1 MQGAR
6 SRGKV
11 ARAANE
17 MTLYDGPV
25 SDHFDGEHFYN
36 PSNGLPHGA
45 GSLAKWMANREPGP
59 WQKWIDA
66 APGPPPPERVSDGN
80 IRATFVGH
88 STVLIQM
95 DGANI
100 LCDPI
105 WSKRASP
112 FSWLGPRRHRPPGI
126 RFEHLPSIDL
136 VLQSHDHYDHFDLPT
151 LRRIASQWRPGFAA
165 PLGVARRLTSKGVA
179 RDEQIRELDWWQS
192 ADALNKLRITAVPAR
207 HFSGRGLR
215 DRNQT
220 LWCGYVIEGP
230 SGAVYFA
237 GDTGYGA
244 HFREIGRRFPTIR
257 LAFLPIGAFRPQWFM
272 GPVHISPEDAVRA
285 HEDVGA
291 ATSIAIHFGT
301 FHLAD
306 DGQDEPIIE
315 LQRALDGCK
324 VAHRFWVLDAGEG
337 TDIP

>member
-1 MQGAR
+1 MA
-6 SRGKV
+6 
-11 ARAANE
+11 
-17 MTLYDGPV
+17 LYDGPA
-25 SDHFDGEHFYN
+25 SDHFNGERFYN
-36 PSNGLPHGA
+36 SPNGMPAGA
-45 GSLAKWMANREPGP
+45 ASLAKWLANREPGA
-59 WQKWIDA
+59 WQKWIDV

-95 DGANI
+95 DGVNI

-105 WSKRASP
+105 WSNRASP
-112 FSWLGPRRHRPPGI
+112 VSWIGPRRHRPPGI

-136 VLQSHDHYDHFDLPT
+136 VLQSHDHYDHLDVPT
-151 LRRIASQWRPGFAA
+151 LRRIASQWRLGFGV
-165 PLGVARRLTSKGVA
+165 PLGVARRLTSKRIA
-179 RDEQIRELDWWQS
+179 KDEQIRELDWWQS
-192 ADALNKLRITAVPAR
+192 AEALNRLRITAVPAR

-215 DRNQT
+215 DRNAT
-220 LWCGYVIEGP
+220 LWCGYVIEGA
-230 SGAVYFA
+230 SGTVYFA

-244 HFREIGRRFPTIR
+244 HFREIGARFPQIR

-285 HEDVGA
+285 HEEVGA

-306 DGQDEPIIE
+306 DGQDEPVIE
-315 LQRALDGCK
+315 LQRALDARK

-337 TDIP
+337 RDVP